1 MKNFADKQHRN
12 DTLLIPDTPN
22 VSLVAFYGKKPNA
35 FQVIIKSLQQH
46 LLEILSS
53 RFESYPIEQIHTTL
67 IGCEGLKTNRGILN
81 KWFLEHR
88 AEERYLNLGDFLN
101 YLLNSD
107 RLPIKVRIGGYHL
120 DTNYEILSQGKHPF
134 EHSFQILG
142 NTVVLRGWSF
152 QDRKITLAL
161 NRFRLECQDFN
172 LLHKYHK
179 QADSIDNDLYMRI
192 GFLRE
197 TLSDLE
203 REEIEQKIRYQLS
216 HLAPVELSIDLETLK
231 FIGYQDLSPSID
243 TTKVISLKDAKIE
256 DIEALYPLKFS

>member
-1 MKNFADKQHRN
+1 MAF
-12 DTLLIPDTPN
+12 LLVPDTPN
-22 VSLVAFYGKKPNA
+22 VSLVAFYGKKPEA
-35 FQVIIKSLQQH
+35 FQLFLESLQQR
-46 LLEILSS
+46 LVNLLSS
-53 RFESYPIEQIHTTL
+53 NFKSYPIEQIHATV
-67 IGCEGLKTNRGILN
+67 IGCEGLKTNQGILN

-88 AEERYLNLGDFLN
+88 AEERYFNLGDFLT
-101 YLLNSD
+101 YLRESD

-120 DTNYEILSQGKHPF
+120 DINYEILSQGKHPF
-134 EHSFQILG
+134 ERSFQILG

-161 NRFRLECQDFN
+161 NRFRLACQDFN
-172 LLHKYHK
+172 LLHKYHQ

-203 REEIEQKIRYQLS
+203 REEIEQKIRYELS
-216 HLAPVELSIDLETLK
+216 YIAPVELLIDLETLK

-243 TTKVISLKDAKIE
+243 TTKVITLKDANLK
-256 DIEALYPLKFS
+256 DIKALFPV